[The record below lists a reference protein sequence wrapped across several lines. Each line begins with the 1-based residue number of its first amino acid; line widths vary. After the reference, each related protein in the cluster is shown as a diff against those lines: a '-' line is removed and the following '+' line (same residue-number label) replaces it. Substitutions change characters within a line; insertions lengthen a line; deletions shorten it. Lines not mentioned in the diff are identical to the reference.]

1 VFARIVSLVITAL
14 LVVGCSIVYRASNP
28 QGCCSY
34 PPTAWPGGI
43 SQQQAEQR
51 ALALVPTSGSAA
63 PTVVWAAFEFDP
75 FVPGGMPDRKPV
87 WEVRLA
93 GAIAAPTCAPGY
105 LDRAPSTADPLCL
118 DWHSDPSDIPGVI
131 VVLDF
136 YDGSLVGWLH

>member
-1 VFARIVSLVITAL
+1 MFARIVSWLMTAL
-14 LVVGCSIVYRASNP
+14 LIVGCSIVYRASNP
-28 QGCCSY
+28 QDCCSY

-51 ALALVPTSGSAA
+51 ALALMPTSGSAGPA
-63 PTVVWAAFEFDP
+63 VVWAGFAFDP
-75 FVPGGMPDRKPV
+75 FVPGGTPDRKPV

-93 GAIAAPTCAPGY
+93 GDIAAPTCPPGY

-118 DWHSDPSDIPGVI
+118 DWHSDPSEIPGVI

-136 YDGSLVGWLH
+136 YDGSFVGWLH